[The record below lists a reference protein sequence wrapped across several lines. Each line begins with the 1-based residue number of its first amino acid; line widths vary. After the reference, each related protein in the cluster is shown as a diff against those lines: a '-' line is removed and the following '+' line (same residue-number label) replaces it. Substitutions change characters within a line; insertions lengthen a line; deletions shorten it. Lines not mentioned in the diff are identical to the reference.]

1 MKLVTAKGFV
11 EFKPTPDM
19 DAFVLT
25 IRRDDT
31 EEVSWMT
38 LSHDQAYVMGAAI
51 SNLCEQVDLEQKAAE
66 CRS

>member
-1 MKLVTAKGFV
+1 MKLVTGKGFV
-11 EFKPTPDM
+11 DFKPTPDL

-31 EEVSWMT
+31 AEVSWMT
-38 LSHDQAYVMGAAI
+38 LTHEQAYVMGAAI
-51 SNLCEQVDLEQKAAE
+51 TNLCEQVELEQKAAE